1 MYCGGKTLHT
11 FSLDS
16 VSGEKS
22 DCFRYNFVI
31 ESRVVEGAMIIGRS
45 CLSRCANGTGYNGQ
59 DNLEKSRGQPTAY
72 LSGRLITFKLGFQ
85 VRVSS
90 GEDRYLLFLP
100 EIRTIDL
107 KFTLV
112 N

>member
-1 MYCGGKTLHT
+1 M
-11 FSLDS
+11 
-16 VSGEKS
+16 
-22 DCFRYNFVI
+22 I

-72 LSGRLITFKLGFQ
+72 LSGRLITHKLGY
-85 VRVSS
+85 RH
-90 GEDRYLLFLP
+90 LLFLP
-100 EIRTIDL
+100 EIRTMDL